1 MRLGRNALTLILIF
15 TTTIFFMPAA
25 IHADETAQPTT
36 SITKHTPEVHTS
48 PEIGEKSGHRWLW
61 WTLGV
66 LVLVGGIAAAA
77 GGGGGGGGG
86 SKGTAS
92 TTHTGSATVTW

>member
-1 MRLGRNALTLILIF
+1 MRLGRNVLTLFLIF
-15 TTTIFFMPAA
+15 TTIIFFMPAV
-25 IHADETAQPTT
+25 IFADETAQPTT

-61 WTLGV
+61 WTLGL

-77 GGGGGGGGG
+77 GGGGGGSGGGG
-86 SKGTAS
+86 SNQNTG
-92 TTHTGSATVTW
+92 HTGSATLTW

>member
-1 MRLGRNALTLILIF
+1 
-15 TTTIFFMPAA
+15 MPAV
-25 IHADETAQPTT
+25 ILADETAQPTT

-61 WTLGV
+61 WTLGL

-86 SKGTAS
+86 GGSNQNTG
-92 TTHTGSATVTW
+92 HTGSATVTW